1 MFPVMLL
8 GPSLAAVILAWIV
21 DGKGGLQDLVSRM
34 FRWRISIRWCAVLL
48 LSPVLVLAVL
58 LGLAAFL
65 SPSYAPNRFWI
76 GIFFG
81 VPAGFLEEIGWS
93 GFAFPKLCLQ
103 KNALAAS
110 LILGVMWSIWHLPV
124 IDYLGTARPHG
135 ASLLSF
141 FLAFAAAMTAMRVI
155 ISWIYTNTTSV
166 WLAQLM
172 HVSSTGSLVIF
183 SPPGVT
189 SRQEAT
195 WYGLYAAA
203 LWLAA
208 AAVVKLFG
216 RRLTQTTAK
225 QTYLKF

>member
-1 MFPVMLL
+1 
-8 GPSLAAVILAWIV
+8 
-21 DGKGGLQDLVSRM
+21 
-34 FRWRISIRWCAVLL
+34 
-48 LSPVLVLAVL
+48 
-58 LGLAAFL
+58 
-65 SPSYAPNRFWI
+65 
-76 GIFFG
+76 
-81 VPAGFLEEIGWS
+81 
-93 GFAFPKLCLQ
+93 LQ